1 MKLTMRVHSL
11 SLPIGTRSPQ
21 AQLYRVDD
29 IKRRRESGWTDR
41 ITLHGTDLQLGDI
54 VIVTVEKEE
63 DHQRLQMRRQKLSH
77 IRGMMRVP
85 QRTTPRKGASEEATI
100 RSHLIR
106 YVIGVAGSLALVDA
120 TPPRT
125 GFLVQLSRGG
135 SSPQ

>member
-41 ITLHGTDLQLGDI
+41 ITLHNTNLELGDI

-63 DHQRLQMRRQKLSH
+63 DHQETPHASTEAVTPARH
-77 IRGMMRVP
+77 DDG
-85 QRTTPRKGASEEATI
+85 TTENDAEEET
-100 RSHLIR
+100 
-106 YVIGVAGSLALVDA
+106 
-120 TPPRT
+120 
-125 GFLVQLSRGG
+125 Q
-135 SSPQ
+135 

>member
-63 DHQRLQMRRQKLSH
+63 DHQAASDTSAEAVTPSGH
-77 IRGMMRVP
+77 DGG
-85 QRTTPRKGASEEATI
+85 TTEDNTQEGT
-100 RSHLIR
+100 
-106 YVIGVAGSLALVDA
+106 
-120 TPPRT
+120 
-125 GFLVQLSRGG
+125 Q
-135 SSPQ
+135 

>member
-41 ITLHGTDLQLGDI
+41 ITLHDTDLQLGDI

-63 DHQRLQMRRQKLSH
+63 DHQAASD
-77 IRGMMRVP
+77 
-85 QRTTPRKGASEEATI
+85 TTTE
-100 RSHLIR
+100 
-106 YVIGVAGSLALVDA
+106 VV
-120 TPPRT
+120 TPPKHDEGT
-125 GFLVQLSRGG
+125 TEDDTQEGKQ
-135 SSPQ
+135 